1 MFLGSGVGG
10 GGGVSSAGSKGGGW
24 VGERLVFKRGG
35 YRGRTLNAPQL
46 C

>member
-10 GGGVSSAGSKGGGW
+10 GGVLVAQGVRGGGW